1 MQWDP
6 ISGRGVP
13 YPVWLDIK
21 KRFVSGAIA
30 GASVC
35 STSLIALRGMRAS
48 PSMRRYQPPGIAIST
63 LFCFSSM
70 TFAKLWFSKLGSI
83 RPFAG

>member
-1 MQWDP
+1 MEDPMQWDP

-30 GASVC
+30 GAPVC
-35 STSLIALRGMRAS
+35 STSLIALWIVHAS
-48 PSMRRYQPPGIAIST
+48 PSMRRYQPPCLAIST
-63 LFCFSSM
+63 LLHPCLSFIDDICQ
-70 TFAKLWFSKLGSI
+70 ALVQ
-83 RPFAG
+83 